1 VTVDDRRRAV
11 SCPSRVCDRDLRVEN
26 LGGVYIR
33 AGDTLA
39 KTSNFADFLE
49 KKDFAWS
56 IAVDTDAGRV
66 VTTVLLAGET
76 VAEDITNFF
85 AILREREH
93 SQLLLRCKENV
104 RKAGVAKL
112 SSNHP
117 NANRRDDNGRLK
129 G

>member
-1 VTVDDRRRAV
+1 M

-26 LGGVYIR
+26 LGGVYGR
-33 AGDTLA
+33 AGNTLA
-39 KTSNFADFLE
+39 KTSNFTNFLE

-56 IAVDTDAGRV
+56 ITVDTDAGRV

-93 SQLLLRCKENV
+93 SQLLLMCKVNV
-104 RKAGVAKL
+104 RKAE
-112 SSNHP
+112 
-117 NANRRDDNGRLK
+117 GRCREVEQ
-129 G
+129 